1 MLDEPN
7 RRRLDAIGVVLL
19 FAAPAVLVLAVA
31 AAIFIGTSQ
40 SSLPGV
46 DELQREN
53 RGSIV
58 LLVLAAGVT
67 GAGILAGLGG
77 ILRVLVAGGRNTRSD
92 IM

>member
-1 MLDEPN
+1 MLDELA
-7 RRRLDAIGVVLL
+7 RRRLDAIGVLLL
-19 FAAPAVLVLAVA
+19 FAAPAVLALTLA
-31 AAIFIGTSQ
+31 AAIFIGTSE

-58 LLVLAAGVT
+58 LLVLAAGIT

-77 ILRVLVAGGRNTRSD
+77 ILRVLVAGAREET
-92 IM
+92 